1 MTQSCSHIR
10 DLSFEPTTTSNRTP
24 ISDLVGY
31 PMGNKISTATPS
43 TASAGIDSYVSELGD
58 IQYERSIGS
67 ARFMKTIRGL
77 HKDSLVIV
85 KIFVKPEQGLS
96 LQRYLQRLEDE
107 REKLSGMPNVFP
119 WQRMLETDKAA
130 YLVRQFFYGSLYDRI
145 STRPFLTLIEKKWIA
160 YQLLHGLADAHSK
173 EIYHGD
179 IKTENIQVTSWNW
192 AFLVDFASFK
202 PTYLPEDNPADFSF
216 FFDTSSRRTCYV
228 APERFYKAGT
238 EIDQHMKQLNW
249 DEDICELTPA
259 MDIFSLGC
267 VIAEMFLEGT
277 SIFSLS
283 QLFKY
288 KSGDYSPNEQLEK
301 IEDVDIRNLVKHMIQ
316 LDPNERFT
324 AEKYLHKWRGKAFP
338 NYFYTFLYQY
348 ISSVSDSHDSA
359 HDAAPKANI
368 FNLPSPLANASDL
381 ADADK
386 KIERIYKDFDKIAFF
401 LNAQDDDVNQDNARA
416 QPGER
421 RRTLS
426 SLESTTAST
435 ILLPPTLNIPNYDSN
450 NTEKYAR
457 IPRNQA
463 YDDGAL
469 IFLTTICSLIRNTV
483 YPRSKLMALDILLA
497 LSEHLTDD
505 VKLDR
510 LVPYVIA
517 LLTDETA
524 LVRAN
529 ALKTL
534 TQVLCMVESISPI
547 NASIFPEYI
556 IPNVQPFATDKEV
569 LVRTTYATCIAL
581 LAETAIRFQEMTQV
595 LINDGT
601 FTTADVESNDL
612 DIESIYDSSMAELKS
627 ILQEQIATLLID
639 PESAVKRALLINITC
654 LCLFFGRQ
662 KANDVLLS
670 HMITYL
676 NDKDWMLRSAFLESI
691 KGIGTFVG
699 GRSLEEYILPLMM
712 QALTDAEEFVIENVL
727 TTLTSLSDL
736 GLFQKMKLWELVGII
751 APLTCHP
758 NIWIRY
764 GAIGFIASTSKHL
777 PQTDI
782 WCIIYPLL
790 TPFLISDVAEL
801 NELGLLEN
809 IRPPL
814 PRQIYDQALIWASK
828 ATSKS
833 LFWKIGRKKRTSVS
847 AASSKLEIRGPGTL
861 IRQGSLFNSF
871 MPSEKITK
879 SEEDEKFL
887 ERLRSIGMTLE
898 DEDKLIHMREYIFKV
913 SGAKMSRPK
922 VLDDLQTQNGEMYL
936 KNLGITPITVFL
948 RDISSE
954 ASKEQLGEGKA
965 AEEPRVS
972 LESNATTRRTV
983 SDYGIQDSP
992 TKNLVVNNNG
1002 KRKSAS
1008 STHIN
1013 TMEQDE
1019 PFAKL
1024 KGLPIQLQHDN
1035 GHNSPLPSPVESNY
1049 PSSLSSSIGEL
1060 DLETGKRIRRSRSR
1074 ALIAPST
1081 SYEGTKAF
1089 AETSTITMN
1098 VTGRLGDKGNQ
1109 DEPDT
1114 PDNVMAVTN
1123 SDTVDEDGPSY
1134 DPLNARPINDSIIQA
1149 FQASNQPLEPSV
1161 THSEYLH
1168 ELFLKI
1174 ASEAFPPNMPEIK
1187 GDGKMRPRGRR
1198 IPQGMSVFRSLSNW
1212 KPEGTLVAHLAE
1224 HIAAIN
1230 QIIISWDHTFFASCS
1245 DDGSVRIW
1253 DCSRLERNVTNRS
1266 RSTFNE
1272 QGGRIKCMCFIQN
1285 TYSIASASDNGS
1297 IYVFRVDFR
1306 FGGSAPKYGKCVT
1319 VRKYQLVD
1327 EHAVVIKHFDT
1338 NASNT
1343 MAGSKSLLVFAT
1355 TKGNIYALDL
1365 RTMEVVWK
1373 LKNRTN
1379 YGVITSMITDQ
1390 KHTWLLV
1397 GTMKGVLTLYDIRF
1411 CIPLRSW
1418 LHPSRSPISVL
1429 LQHPDPKWEGKRV
1442 VISAG
1447 RNEVTVWDILTIQCV
1462 EIFGVKY
1469 GDEKLTAIALEAYK
1483 KLDPP
1488 ADSDTLRNASSSH
1501 EANLADNS
1509 IKSVIIPSDSHMML
1523 TGGSDRKIR
1532 FWDMNRVENST
1543 VVLGL
1548 DPEEPRPRYSS
1559 NTIEN
1564 IKFHLE
1570 FAHVKRGSASRSP
1583 FNSRNSPSNNTS
1595 NPNSVAQHQNM
1606 MRNHMDA
1613 ITSMVMTE
1621 LPYPM
1626 IISGDRDGVI
1636 KVFA

>member
-1 MTQSCSHIR
+1 
-10 DLSFEPTTTSNRTP
+10 
-24 ISDLVGY
+24 
-31 PMGNKISTATPS
+31 
-43 TASAGIDSYVSELGD
+43 
-58 IQYERSIGS
+58 
-67 ARFMKTIRGL
+67 MKTIRGR

-96 LQRYLQRLEDE
+96 LHRYVQHLEEE
-107 REKLSGMPNVFP
+107 RKALAGVPNVFP

-130 YLVRQFFYGSLYDRI
+130 YLVRQFFYGSL
-145 STRPFLTLIEKKWIA
+145 TRPFLTLVEKKWIA
-160 YQLLHGLADAHSK
+160 YQLLHGLSDAHAK
-173 EIYHGD
+173 QIYHGD

-238 EIDQHMKQLNW
+238 EIDQRMKQTNW
-249 DEDICELTPA
+249 EAEVSELTPA

-288 KSGDYSPNEQLEK
+288 KSGDYIPHEQLEK
-301 IEDVDIRNLVKHMIQ
+301 IEDADIR

-324 AEKYLHKWRGKAFP
+324 AEKYLTEWRGKAFP
-338 NYFYTFLYQY
+338 HYFYTFLYQY
-348 ISSVSDSHDSA
+348 ISSISDAYEPPNDSI
-359 HDAAPKANI
+359 PKPNA
-368 FNLPSPLANASDL
+368 FNLPSPLANNEISD
-381 ADADK
+381 ADA
-386 KIERIYKDFDKIAFF
+386 KIERIYRDFDKIAFF
-401 LNAQDDDVNQDNARA
+401 LSNQGDSSTEDHPRARR
-416 QPGER
+416 GER

-426 SLESTTAST
+426 DLPSTTAST
-435 ILLPPTLNIPNYDSN
+435 ILLPPTLNIPNYAAHNAQKGSDP
-450 NTEKYAR
+450 
-457 IPRNQA
+457 PRNLT
-463 YDDGAL
+463 YDDESL
-469 IFLTTICSLIRNTV
+469 IFLTTVCSLVRNAI
-483 YPRSKLMALDILLA
+483 YPSSKLMALDILLA
-497 LSEHLTDD
+497 LSEHLPDD

-510 LVPYVIA
+510 LVPYVIS
-517 LLTDETA
+517 LLSDDTA
-524 LVRAN
+524 LVRAS

-547 NASIFPEYI
+547 NARIFPEYI
-556 IPNVQPFATDKEV
+556 LPNVYNFATDKEV

-601 FTTADVESNDL
+601 FATADIESNDL
-612 DIESIYDSSMAELKS
+612 DIESVYDSSMADLKAV
-627 ILQEQIATLLID
+627 LQEQIATLLID
-639 PESAVKRALLINITC
+639 PESAVKRALLVNITC

-676 NDKDWMLRSAFLESI
+676 NDKDWMLRGAFLESI

-712 QALTDAEEFVIENVL
+712 QALTDVEEFVVENVL

-736 GLFQKMKLWELVGII
+736 GLFQKMKLWELVGVI

-809 IRPPL
+809 IRSPL
-814 PRQIYDQALIWASK
+814 PRQIYDQAIVWASK
-828 ATSKS
+828 ATNKS
-833 LFWKIGRKKRTSVS
+833 LFWKIGRKKRPSSTSM
-847 AASSKLEIRGPGTL
+847 SSKMEIRGPGAL

-871 MPSEKITK
+871 MPSETVMK
-879 SEEDEKFL
+879 SDEDEKHF
-887 ERLRSIGMTLE
+887 ERLRSLGMTLE

-913 SGAKMSRPK
+913 SGAKLSRPK
-922 VLDDLQTQNGEMYL
+922 ANDDLNAKFGELYL
-936 KNLGITPITVFL
+936 KNLGVTPMTVFL
-948 RDISSE
+948 PNLSE
-954 ASKEQLGEGKA
+954 EIRSQQT
-965 AEEPRVS
+965 S
-972 LESNATTRRTV
+972 TRPSTE
-983 SDYGIQDSP
+983 D
-992 TKNLVVNNNG
+992 
-1002 KRKSAS
+1002 KRKSWESNYTSKRTTAELENVETSGKPQSATTPSTYQHRKSIS
-1008 STHIN
+1008 SGHIN
-1013 TMEQDE
+1013 PMELGDSIARLRALSMQSQNDSG
-1019 PFAKL
+1019 PS
-1024 KGLPIQLQHDN
+1024 
-1035 GHNSPLPSPVESNY
+1035 SPLPSPVDSNY
-1049 PSSLSSSIGEL
+1049 PSSLSSSINEF
-1060 DLETGKRIRRSRSR
+1060 DIETGKKVRRSRSR

-1081 SYEGTKAF
+1081 SYEGSKAY
-1089 AETSTITMN
+1089 AETSTVPMN
-1098 VTGRLGDKGNQ
+1098 VSGRLGDKGNQ
-1109 DEPDT
+1109 DEPDN
-1114 PDNVMAVTN
+1114 PDNVMATTN
-1123 SDTVDEDGPSY
+1123 SDVVENDEVSGE
-1134 DPLNARPINDSIIQA
+1134 PLNAVTEGKSGLKLLNKLEEPLRPTFS
-1149 FQASNQPLEPSV
+1149 
-1161 THSEYLH
+1161 HSDYLQQ
-1168 ELFLKI
+1168 LFMKI
-1174 ASEAFPPNMPEIK
+1174 ATEAFPPNMPVISKTYADVK
-1187 GDGKMRPRGRR
+1187 GDTKSKAMGRR
-1198 IPQGMSVFRSLSNW
+1198 IPQGLSVFRSLSNW

-1224 HIAAIN
+1224 HTAAIN

-1272 QGGRIKCMCFIQN
+1272 QGGHIKCMCTIQN

-1306 FGGSAPKYGKCVT
+1306 QGATAPKYGKCVP
-1319 VRKYQLVD
+1319 VKKYQLVD
-1327 EHAVVIKHFDT
+1327 EYAVVIKHFDT

-1365 RTMEVVWK
+1365 RTMEIVWK

-1411 CIPLRSW
+1411 SIALQSW
-1418 LHPSRSPISVL
+1418 QHPSRSPITVL
-1429 LQHPDPKWEGKRV
+1429 LQHPDPKYEGKRV

-1447 RNEVTVWDILTIQCV
+1447 RNEVTVWDIVTTQCV
-1462 EIFGVKY
+1462 EIFAVKY
-1469 GDEKLTAIALEAYK
+1469 GDEKLTAISLEAYK
-1483 KLDPP
+1483 PLEPP
-1488 ADSDTLRNASSSH
+1488 ADSDTLRNASSAH
-1501 EANLADNS
+1501 EANLSDNS
-1509 IKSVIIPSDSHMML
+1509 IKALIILADSHLMI
-1523 TGGSDRKIR
+1523 TGGTDRKIR
-1532 FWDMNRVENST
+1532 FWDTNRTENSS
-1543 VVLGL
+1543 VIIGL

-1559 NTIEN
+1559 NVIEN

-1570 FAHVKRGSASRSP
+1570 FAQVKRGSASRSP
-1583 FNSRNSPSNNTS
+1583 TTSRNSPSNTS
-1595 NPNSVAQHQNM
+1595 SNVNSVQQQQNL

-1613 ITSMVMTE
+1613 ITSLVMTE
-1621 LPYPM
+1621 MPYPM

-1636 KVFA
+1636 KVFT